1 MPYYQS
7 FNFTA
12 YYVAV
17 YKFKVVSFYATYIL
31 GNYVTNS
38 LEYMQCSDK
47 YIILLCF
54 VWEDQSKAA
63 FCTGHRIS
71 YAKNYFINY
80 VL

>member
-1 MPYYQS
+1 MLHI
-7 FNFTA
+7 
-12 YYVAV
+12 
-17 YKFKVVSFYATYIL
+17 IL